1 MDVFVIVEMF
11 KGGIVPE
18 IRGVYQ
24 DEVKANE
31 IKNDYRFA
39 FIDKQKIIQTQE
51 EKQNKEVFV
60 VMELLKFNVPR
71 IVGVYKNNKL
81 AEEMASCCECN
92 AQVIKMK
99 LILKE

>member
-1 MDVFVIVEMF
+1 MEVFVIIEMF

-24 DEVKANE
+24 DEVKANK

-60 VMELLKFNVPR
+60 VMELLKLNVPR

-81 AEEMASCCECN
+81 AEEMTYSCEYN
-92 AQVIKMK
+92 AQVIQVK
-99 LILKE
+99 LI

>member
-1 MDVFVIVEMF
+1 MEVFVIVEMF

-24 DEVKANE
+24 DEVKANK

-60 VMELLKFNVPR
+60 VMELLKLNVPR

-81 AEEMASCCECN
+81 AEEMTYSCEYN
-92 AQVIKMK
+92 AQVIQEK
-99 LILKE
+99 LI

>member
-1 MDVFVIVEMF
+1 MEVFVIVEMF
-11 KGGIVPE
+11 KGGIMSE

-24 DEVKANE
+24 DEMKANE

-51 EKQNKEVFV
+51 EKQNTEVFV
-60 VMELLKFNVPR
+60 VMELLKLNVPR

-81 AEEMASCCECN
+81 AEEMACCCECN
-92 AQVIKMK
+92 AQVIQVK
-99 LILKE
+99 LI

>member
-1 MDVFVIVEMF
+1 VEAFVIVEMF

-24 DEVKANE
+24 DEMKANE

-39 FIDKQKIIQTQE
+39 FIDKQKIIQNKE
-51 EKQNKEVFV
+51 EKLNKEVFV
-60 VMELLKFNVPR
+60 VMELLKLNVPR

-81 AEEMASCCECN
+81 AEEMAYSCEYN
-92 AQVIKMK
+92 AQVIQVK
-99 LILKE
+99 LI

>member
-1 MDVFVIVEMF
+1 MEVFVIVEMF

-24 DEVKANE
+24 DEVKANK

-60 VMELLKFNVPR
+60 VMELLKLNVPR

-81 AEEMASCCECN
+81 AEEMTYSCEYN
-92 AQVIKMK
+92 AQVIQVK
-99 LILKE
+99 LI

>member
-60 VMELLKFNVPR
+60 VMELLKLNVPR

-81 AEEMASCCECN
+81 AEEMTYSCEYN
-92 AQVIKMK
+92 AQVIQVK
-99 LILKE
+99 LI